1 VNCDKCKCKIK
12 YKIQNT
18 VLYSRLRDC
27 TVRHDVS
34 YTVLYSSTTVPG
46 TVATVPGYSIQYDIY
61 NI

>member
-34 YTVLYSSTTVPG
+34 YTVLYSSTT
-46 TVATVPGYSIQYDIY
+46 GYRNTGYCSSEKNLLDPV
-61 NI
+61 

>member
-1 VNCDKCKCKIK
+1 MNCDKCKIK

-18 VLYSRLRDC
+18 VLYSRLRDF

-34 YTVLYSSTTVPG
+34 YSTVALPG